1 MLEQKEYKSLNCI
14 PDDTNICEEVE
25 TNYSGYICDAIA
37 EAADSAIHIYY
48 SDLWETAPKIQ
59 EYIEE
64 AIAEGLV
71 DTNKFDLI
79 KAFQAGEYQYY
90 TQVLYDNFETIVF
103 NIAVNYINEKYPDVD
118 IDEDELQDILTN
130 IDKNSQVE
138 DIAIAIDDFLA
149 D

>member
-25 TNYSGYICDAIA
+25 TNYSGDICDAIA

-103 NIAVNYINEKYPDVD
+103 NIAVNYINEKISRCRY
-118 IDEDELQDILTN
+118 
-130 IDKNSQVE
+130 
-138 DIAIAIDDFLA
+138 
-149 D
+149 